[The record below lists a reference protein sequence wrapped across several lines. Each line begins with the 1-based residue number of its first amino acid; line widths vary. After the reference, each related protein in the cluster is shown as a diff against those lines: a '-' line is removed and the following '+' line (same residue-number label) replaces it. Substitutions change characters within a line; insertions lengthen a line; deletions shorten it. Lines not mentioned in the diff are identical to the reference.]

1 MAYYKRVRHN
11 GKVVLEHRLILA
23 KKLGKSLDE
32 LGVVDHIDGD
42 ITNNHPDNLRECT
55 ISENNCNRRVNTS
68 STTGIKG
75 LSWSKRDNRWRCSII
90 ISGKQYQKNFKDK
103 QEAIQWLSDKRKE
116 LHGEY
121 ARN

>member
-55 ISENNCNRRVNTS
+55 IS
-68 STTGIKG
+68 
-75 LSWSKRDNRWRCSII
+75 
-90 ISGKQYQKNFKDK
+90 GKQYQKNFKDK